1 MVNVTDEERE
11 DLGLTKTYDEYS
23 YCNSGFNVEKNDLD
37 FNDSLY
43 MSTYKDANGT
53 NYGFYVIEANIDN
66 TSDTFR
72 IDAQTS
78 LTSKSLTDE
87 KYEYLNNIK
96 SIFYMNGVDI
106 TANPQYAVS
115 LFKNI
120 APFTNLNLLG
130 NLNHISTVIK
140 PNSLSISM
148 IYRQQLVDNTNESTE
163 INIYKDEDQNYTNHS
178 LFRYTHNIVPYI
190 TERSILQ
197 NYYYLKLKN
206 VKKTILDD
214 ARYNSIGDSV
224 LYKRTVQTEKFTP
237 YNVYTL
243 SENEKEVKSYNNV
256 DYQYTPLE
264 YKHFLAS
271 RFINLEPSIT
281 INLDGKHTYDEL
293 LSLQTDDHVLGVFRD
308 YMNVGRVT
316 KFSDDDIQYLFNM
329 YDVKFVSSSAGLNV
343 TKTEKVYTLTYKFEL
358 L

>member
-1 MVNVTDEERE
+1 M
-11 DLGLTKTYDEYS
+11 
-23 YCNSGFNVEKNDLD
+23 
-37 FNDSLY
+37 
-43 MSTYKDANGT
+43 
-53 NYGFYVIEANIDN
+53 
-66 TSDTFR
+66 
-72 IDAQTS
+72 
-78 LTSKSLTDE
+78 
-87 KYEYLNNIK
+87 
-96 SIFYMNGVDI
+96 
-106 TANPQYAVS
+106 
-115 LFKNI
+115 
-120 APFTNLNLLG
+120 
-130 NLNHISTVIK
+130 
-140 PNSLSISM
+140 
-148 IYRQQLVDNTNESTE
+148 
-163 INIYKDEDQNYTNHS
+163 
-178 LFRYTHNIVPYI
+178 
-190 TERSILQ
+190 
-197 NYYYLKLKN
+197 KN